1 MQVTTTSTT
10 TTTTTAVTTTTTAE
24 TPTLIL
30 SSNTTTA
37 IMAIPAMIYF
47 ATYALFL
54 FGQEEVVSGRSVGQ
68 MHPK

>member
-10 TTTTTAVTTTTTAE
+10 TTTTTAVTTTNTAE

-30 SSNTTTA
+30 GSNTTTA

-54 FGQEEVVSGRSVGQ
+54 FGQEEVAIGRSEAL
-68 MHPK
+68 MPPK